1 MDFTTSFPLWK
12 GDPIQAWEGHPRRH
26 GGSHRGSFG
35 ENFAARRGL
44 NPELERGGHGR
55 YLWAGG
61 AGGATSHCHGAI
73 LICLVE
79 IWLKLRFLDSDVDLL
94 DNYSIQKYDDIPTL
108 RGKSCSSEFSLLSI
122 AGEHL
127 EARTQETV
135 YCFVIRSLI
144 VRLNIGRFPFPV
156 LIHTDPSI

>member
-1 MDFTTSFPLWK
+1 MICISGIPYTFFHGFHHEFPLWK
-12 GDPIQAWEGHPRRH
+12 GDPIQAWEGLHPRRH
-26 GGSHRGSFG
+26 GGSHRGSFD

-61 AGGATSHCHGAI
+61 AGLATSHCHGAI

-94 DNYSIQKYDDIPTL
+94 DHYSIQKWWHTDFKRQIMFKRIFAVKYS
-108 RGKSCSSEFSLLSI
+108 RW
-122 AGEHL
+122 AYL

-135 YCFVIRSLI
+135 S
-144 VRLNIGRFPFPV
+144 
-156 LIHTDPSI
+156 

>member
-1 MDFTTSFPLWK
+1 
-12 GDPIQAWEGHPRRH
+12 
-26 GGSHRGSFG
+26 
-35 ENFAARRGL
+35 
-44 NPELERGGHGR
+44 
-55 YLWAGG
+55 
-61 AGGATSHCHGAI
+61 
-73 LICLVE
+73 LVE